1 MPDENARPEVHVRH
15 FRQILL
21 WPLQL
26 MPIREGAQIQRHWEV
41 LEQDTARTWCC
52 VEDEFTGDPG
62 QFQER
67 HYSEFVTFLPYVQ
80 RFLYGE
86 GGVHGGVVG
95 ESPIRVFRRS
105 DVARV
110 RLQYS
115 GDGAQAMVFNVAH
128 VDLYFFFDIDVAI
141 LVVEIFASDIDLDRA
156 HETLYRFGRAYPT
169 HWSAEGEAGF
179 CLKRVEWLSSN
190 DEILAASDYE
200 RRDKYLEHVD
210 RYRAPRIASHW
221 EYLLRPLVP
230 HHSDEKGLIRYR
242 QIEYH
247 RMPLIAYLS
256 FDDPRKLTRSDF
268 MRLALVTVPGEPS
281 ESDLFGR
288 HGENFE
294 TRYCYDRYWNE
305 SNTGTPGTRYMC
317 CGDSFTM
324 IDTAA
329 SNAGQKSNRLEQFRH
344 QFFLL
349 FLIPHFHKA
358 ALLMLSDRLGHTL
371 NLLDIQ
377 DADSVK
383 HFKRNIRQL
392 KEIFLRF
399 THRYWFNEISDQAL
413 AKQLYTMC
421 SEFLEIEHLYTEV
434 RQEIHDMS
442 EYLDSDSLRRQS
454 NTVTR
459 LTVVTIFGLI
469 GTMVVGFLGMN
480 LIAANDSPLLTK
492 LLYFMVIFIPTAW
505 LTLYTIVKSKRLSDF
520 LEALADE
527 RLTLR
532 AKFSTFMDI
541 WRKTRRPWSR

>member
-1 MPDENARPEVHVRH
+1 MPDEKTSPELRVRQ

-41 LEQDTARTWCC
+41 LEQDPARTWSC

-95 ESPIRVFRRS
+95 ESPIRVFRRG
-105 DVARV
+105 DVTRV
-110 RLQYS
+110 RLAYA
-115 GDGAQAMVFNVAH
+115 GNVTQAMEFNVAH

-141 LVVEIFASDIDLDRA
+141 LVVEIFAPDINLDCA

-169 HWSAEGEAGF
+169 HWSAEGEPGF
-179 CLKRVEWLSSN
+179 CLKRAEWLSAN
-190 DEILAASDYE
+190 DEILAVSDYE
-200 RRDKYLEHVD
+200 RRDRYLEHVD
-210 RYRAPRIASHW
+210 CYRAPRIASHW

-247 RMPLIAYLS
+247 RMPLLAYLS

-324 IDTAA
+324 IDTSA
-329 SNAGQKSNRLEQFRH
+329 SNAGQGSSRLEQFRH

-421 SEFLEIEHLYTEV
+421 NEFLEIEHLYTEV

-469 GTMVVGFLGMN
+469 GTMAVGFLGMN
-480 LIAANDSPLLTK
+480 LVTANDSPLLTK
-492 LLYFMVIFIPTAW
+492 LGYFMMIFIPTAW

-527 RLTLR
+527 RLTSR
-532 AKFSTFMDI
+532 AKFSTFLDI
-541 WRKTRRPWSR
+541 WRKTRRPGS